1 MKHGPANHHPRC
13 TCHLCQPPIKRVA
26 PPPPPAQAP
35 LFGERRSS
43 TASTTPAP
51 PVAPAAT
58 PPPDRNAA
66 ARATAAAAARL
77 VAAGMR
83 ASRDPDMTRYLALRA
98 RGITRAEALRQVAEA
113 TAAQAKQPKGPE
125 Q

>member
-1 MKHGPANHHPRC
+1 MKHGPSNHHPKC
-13 TCHLCQPPIKRVA
+13 TCHLCQPPVSRAPA
-26 PPPPPAQAP
+26 PPPQAT
-35 LFGERRSS
+35 LFGERRPS
-43 TASTTPAP
+43 TASTTPVP

-98 RGITRAEALRQVAEA
+98 RGIPRAEALRQVAEA

-125 Q
+125 T